1 MRRAAAR
8 SVNVAEA
15 KRTLSEL
22 LGRVAYG
29 GETVVIMRRGRPM
42 AKLVPTEE
50 AEGNGLGA
58 LQGWLEEHDPFLEA
72 VDAIVA
78 ARAKHKPRV
87 LRRHA
92 SGGR

>member
-1 MRRAAAR
+1 MSRVAAR

-15 KRTLSEL
+15 KRMFSEL

-42 AKLVPTEE
+42 ARLVPAAE

-58 LQGWLEEHDPFLEA
+58 LRGWLEEHDPFLKA

-87 LRRHA
+87 LRRQA
-92 SGGR
+92 KGGR